1 MVILPPQAHGYD
13 GEGEGGEERNLNGC
27 HILIVEDD
35 PVIAGAMEAHLQSW
49 GYRVTRVGNFQ
60 NVMEE
65 FAAAAPQLVLLD
77 VSLPFFNGYHWCTE
91 IRRVSQ
97 VPILFISSAGD
108 DMNQI
113 MAMNMGGDDFL
124 AKPFDLNVLSAK
136 VQALLRR
143 AYDFSGPAQLLPCG
157 GAVLNVSDGTLTAG
171 AEKLELT
178 RNELKILQM
187 LLENRGRIVS
197 RESLMTR
204 LWESDAFVD
213 ENTLTV
219 NVTRLRKKLAAA
231 GLESL
236 IRTKKGAGYL
246 VEG

>member
-1 MVILPPQAHGYD
+1 M
-13 GEGEGGEERNLNGC
+13 NGC
-27 HILIVEDD
+27 RILIVEDD
-35 PVIAGAMEAHLQSW
+35 PVIAGAMEAHLESW
-49 GYRVTRVGNFQ
+49 GHRVIRVGDFQ
-60 NVMEE
+60 NVMAE
-65 FAAAAPQLVLLD
+65 FTAAAPQMVLLD

-91 IRRVSQ
+91 IRRVSK
-97 VPILFISSAGD
+97 VPILFISSAGN

-124 AKPFDLNVLSAK
+124 AKPFDLSVLTAK

-143 AYDFSGPAQLLPCG
+143 AYDFGGPAQLLSCG

-171 AEKLELT
+171 KEKLELT

-197 RESLMTR
+197 REGLMTR

-219 NVTRLRKKLAAA
+219 NVARLRKKLEAA
-231 GLESL
+231 GLGAL

>member
-1 MVILPPQAHGYD
+1 
-13 GEGEGGEERNLNGC
+13 
-27 HILIVEDD
+27 
-35 PVIAGAMEAHLQSW
+35 
-49 GYRVTRVGNFQ
+49 
-60 NVMEE
+60 
-65 FAAAAPQLVLLD
+65 
-77 VSLPFFNGYHWCTE
+77 
-91 IRRVSQ
+91 
-97 VPILFISSAGD
+97 
-108 DMNQI
+108 
-113 MAMNMGGDDFL
+113 MNMGGDDFL

-157 GAVLNVSDGTLTAG
+157 RAVLNVSDGTLTTG

-213 ENTLTV
+213 ENTLSV
-219 NVTRLRKKLAAA
+219 NVTRLRKKLAEA
-231 GLESL
+231 GLGGL
-236 IRTKKGAGYL
+236 IHTKKGAGYL
-246 VEG
+246 VEGSTCGI

>member
-1 MVILPPQAHGYD
+1 M
-13 GEGEGGEERNLNGC
+13 NGC
-27 HILIVEDD
+27 RILIVEDD

-49 GYRVTRVGNFQ
+49 GHRVTRVADFQ

-65 FAAAAPQLVLLD
+65 FAAAAPQMVLLD
-77 VSLPFFNGYHWCTE
+77 VSLPFFNGYHWCAE
-91 IRRVSQ
+91 IRRVSK

-143 AYDFSGPAQLLPCG
+143 AYDFGGTAQLLPCG

-171 AEKLELT
+171 ARKLELT

-187 LLENRGRIVS
+187 LLENRGGIVS
-197 RESLMTR
+197 RESLMVR

-219 NVTRLRKKLAAA
+219 NVARLRKKLEAA
-231 GLESL
+231 GLGNL

-246 VEG
+246 VEA

>member
-1 MVILPPQAHGYD
+1 MIWEY
-13 GEGEGGEERNLNGC
+13 ESGEEWNLNGC
-27 HILIVEDD
+27 RILIVEDD
-35 PVIAGAMEAHLQSW
+35 PVIAGAMEEHLEGW

-60 NVMEE
+60 SVLDE

-77 VSLPFFNGYHWCTE
+77 VSLPFFNGYHWCAE

-171 AEKLELT
+171 TEKLDLT

-219 NVTRLRKKLAAA
+219 NVTRLRKKLAGG
-231 GLESL
+231 GLGGL
-236 IRTKKGAGYL
+236 IYTKKGSGYL

>member
-1 MVILPPQAHGYD
+1 M
-13 GEGEGGEERNLNGC
+13 NGC
-27 HILIVEDD
+27 RILIVEDD

-49 GYRVTRVGNFQ
+49 GHHVTCVWDFQ
-60 NVMEE
+60 NVLAE
-65 FAAAAPQLVLLD
+65 FAAAGPQLVLLD
-77 VSLPFFNGYHWCTE
+77 VSLPFFNGYHWCAE
-91 IRRVSQ
+91 LRKVSQ

-108 DMNQI
+108 NMNQI

-124 AKPFDLNVLSAK
+124 PKPFDLAVLSAK

-143 AYDFSGPAQLLPCG
+143 AYDFGAPARLLNCG

-171 AEKLELT
+171 EKRLDLT
-178 RNELKILQM
+178 GNELKILQM

-197 RESLMTR
+197 RDSLMTR

-219 NVTRLRKKLAAA
+219 NVTRLRKKLEAV
-231 GLESL
+231 GLENL

-246 VEG
+246 VDG

>member
-1 MVILPPQAHGYD
+1 M
-13 GEGEGGEERNLNGC
+13 NGC
-27 HILIVEDD
+27 RILIVEDD
-35 PVIAGAMEAHLQSW
+35 PVISGAIEKHLESW
-49 GYRVTRVGNFQ
+49 GYRVIRVADFQ
-60 NVMEE
+60 NVMAE
-65 FAAAAPQLVLLD
+65 FAAAAPQMVLLD

-91 IRRVSQ
+91 IRRVSK

-124 AKPFDLNVLSAK
+124 AKPFDLSVLTAK

-143 AYDFSGPAQLLPCG
+143 AYDFGEPAQLLSCG

-171 AEKLELT
+171 TEKLELT

-197 RESLMTR
+197 REGLMTR

-219 NVTRLRKKLAAA
+219 NVARLRKRLEAA
-231 GLESL
+231 GLGTL

-246 VEG
+246 VED

>member
-1 MVILPPQAHGYD
+1 M
-13 GEGEGGEERNLNGC
+13 NGC
-27 HILIVEDD
+27 RILIVEDD

-49 GYRVTRVGNFQ
+49 GYRVTRVEDFQ

-65 FAAAAPQLVLLD
+65 FAAAAPLLVLLD
-77 VSLPFFNGYHWCTE
+77 VSLPFFNGYHWCAE

-143 AYDFSGPAQLLPCG
+143 AYDFGGPAQLLPCG
-157 GAVLNVSDGTLTAG
+157 GGMLNVSDGTLTAG

-219 NVTRLRKKLAAA
+219 NVTRLRRKLAAA
-231 GLESL
+231 GLENL

>member
-1 MVILPPQAHGYD
+1 M
-13 GEGEGGEERNLNGC
+13 NGC
-27 HILIVEDD
+27 RILIVEDD
-35 PVIAGAMEAHLQSW
+35 PVISGAMEAHLKSW
-49 GYRVTRVGNFQ
+49 GHRVIRVGDFQ
-60 NVMEE
+60 NVMAE
-65 FAAAAPQLVLLD
+65 FAAAAPQMVLLD

-91 IRRVSQ
+91 IRRVSK

-124 AKPFDLNVLSAK
+124 AKPFDLSVLAAK

-143 AYDFSGPAQLLPCG
+143 AYDFGEPAQLLSCG

-171 AEKLELT
+171 TEKLELT

-197 RESLMTR
+197 REGLMTR

-219 NVTRLRKKLAAA
+219 NVARLRKKLEAA
-231 GLESL
+231 GLGTL

-246 VEG
+246 VED

>member
-1 MVILPPQAHGYD
+1 MDMLW
-13 GEGEGGEERNLNGC
+13 EGKSGEERNLNGC
-27 HILIVEDD
+27 RILIVEDD

-49 GYRVTRVGNFQ
+49 GYRVTRVRDFQ

-65 FAAAAPQLVLLD
+65 FAHAAPQLVLLD
-77 VSLPFFNGYHWCTE
+77 VSLPFFNGYHWCAE
-91 IRRVSQ
+91 IRKASQ

-108 DMNQI
+108 NMNQI

-157 GAVLNVSDGTLTAG
+157 RAVLNVSDGTLTTG

-213 ENTLTV
+213 ENTLSV
-219 NVTRLRKKLAAA
+219 NVTRLRKKLAEA
-231 GLESL
+231 GLGGL
-236 IRTKKGAGYL
+236 IHTKKGAGYL
-246 VEG
+246 VEGSTCCCNT